1 MATAEPPTVA
11 GAYAL
16 IIDLDRPAEELS
28 AGRYVYAG
36 SAYGPGGLRAR
47 VARHLRPAKK
57 PHWHIDR
64 LTAAGRVIDWIAVPG
79 GDECHILAAALT
91 LPGATVPKPG
101 FGSSDCRTCPA
112 HLVRLPIGADT
123 AEIAARLGRA

>member
-1 MATAEPPTVA
+1 MNAAEPPSA
-11 GAYAL
+11 HGAYAL
-16 IIDLDRPAEELS
+16 IIDLDQPTVGLS

-36 SAYGPGGLRAR
+36 SAYGPGGIGAR
-47 VARHLRPAKK
+47 VARHLRAAKK

-64 LTAAGRVIDWIAVPG
+64 LTAAGRVVDWIAVQD
-79 GDECHILAAALT
+79 GDECRILAAALT

-112 HLVRLPIGADT
+112 HLVRASRGVGT
-123 AEIAARLGRA
+123 AEIAARLDRS